1 MAKKPIK
8 RAQGPNKFA
17 FALSNPNR
25 LAILDLLGE
34 VGVSSPK
41 RMSEQLDA
49 SLNLISYHIKVLL
62 ECEAVRFVEK
72 KQRRGA
78 WEHFYER
85 TISGTVEREVLS
97 KIPPALRD
105 FQVIPELREFVK
117 ELLRSIEAGHI
128 EPSDLAL
135 GSMTILVDERGQK
148 QAAELRE
155 EVMAEFRS
163 LNDKCEQ
170 RAKVSDEE
178 LTRMVVSIA
187 AFNSN
192 PPA

>member
-1 MAKKPIK
+1 MADKPIK
-8 RAQGPNKFA
+8 KAQGPKA
-17 FALSNPNR
+17 LEFALSNPVR

-34 VGVSSPK
+34 LGVSSPK

-49 SLNLISYHIKVLL
+49 SLGLISYHVKVL
-62 ECEAVRFVEK
+62 EQSGAIRFIEK

-85 TISGTVEREVLS
+85 TIDGTVEREVLQ

-105 FQVIPELREFVK
+105 FQVIPELREFVR
-117 ELLRSIEAGHI
+117 ELLRSIEAGAI

-135 GSMTILVDERGQK
+135 GSMTILVDEPGKK
-148 QAAELRE
+148 QAAQLRE
-155 EVMAEFRS
+155 EMTQKFRAINEKS
-163 LNDKCEQ
+163 EQ
-170 RAKVSDEE
+170 RAEVSGAE

-187 AFNSN
+187 AFKAN